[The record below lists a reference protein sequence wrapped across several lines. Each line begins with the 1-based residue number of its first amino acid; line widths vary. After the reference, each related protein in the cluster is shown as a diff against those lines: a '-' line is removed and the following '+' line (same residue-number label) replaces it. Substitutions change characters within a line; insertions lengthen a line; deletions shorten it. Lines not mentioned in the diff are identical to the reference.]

1 MQGSSKGLQVTEAT
15 LRETQAIAGL
25 GSYVIDVATG
35 QIEITDV
42 LDTIFGVDR
51 DSEHSVER
59 WLDLVHP
66 ADRALVRDHFTVDVV
81 AKRQQFD
88 KEYRIIRE
96 DDGAE
101 RWVHGRGELEFD
113 EHRRPLRLI
122 GTVQD
127 ITDRKRVEQA
137 LRESESLLRRII
149 EESPISMAIVSMD
162 GIIEYI
168 NRRAIETFGYL
179 PEDIPN
185 MDRWWVQA
193 YPDAAYRAEVVAQW
207 MGLVGKAIAQNR
219 EIERR
224 EYRTTCKDGT
234 RKTMI
239 IFGVPVSGKV
249 FVMFEDITERK
260 REEDFLRRSTEML
273 ESRVAERTQELERAN
288 AALDRSVAQLRKLAM
303 ELTQTEERERKRLA
317 TVLHDHVQQYLVA
330 ATLRISGLDRDAPAE
345 MHAREVRETIKLLG
359 EALDASRSLTTDLYP
374 PVLREMGLVAGLC
387 WLADWMKDK
396 HSLIVEVTGNESLEI
411 PESLRI
417 VLFQAVRELL
427 FNVVKHAGVPRATV
441 RVEPMANTES
451 LRIVVADQGVGF
463 PGNDP
468 AVSGSPSGLGLFHMR
483 ERLACIGGT
492 LEVASTPRQGATIAI
507 TVPMVPACV

>member
-1 MQGSSKGLQVTEAT
+1 MACVSRIWATIMKGSSKGFRVTEAT

-35 QIEITDV
+35 RIEITDV
-42 LDTIFGVDR
+42 LDVIFGIDK

-59 WLDLVHP
+59 WLGLI
-66 ADRALVRDHFTVDVV
+66 VV
-81 AKRQQFD
+81 AKRQHFD

-96 DDGAE
+96 SDGAE

-113 EHRRPLRLI
+113 EHRPLRLI

-137 LRESESLLRRII
+137 LRESESRLRRII

-288 AALDRSVAQLRKLAM
+288 AALDRSVVQLRKLAM

-345 MHAREVRETIKLLG
+345 IHAREVRETIKLLG
-359 EALDASRSLTTDLYP
+359 EALDASRSLTADLYP

-387 WLADWMKDK
+387 WLADWMKEK
-396 HSLIVEVTGNESLEI
+396 HSLTVEVTGNESLEI

-427 FNVVKHAGVPRATV
+427 FNVVKHAGVPQASV
-441 RVEPMANTES
+441 RVEQLANTQS
-451 LRIVVADQGVGF
+451 LRIVVADQGAGF
-463 PGNDP
+463 PRLDP
-468 AVSGSPSGLGLFHMR
+468 AVSGSPSGLGLFHLR
-483 ERLACIGGT
+483 ERLACVGGM

-507 TVPMVPACV
+507 TVPMIRTCV